1 MTTLQKPASLA
12 ASTAWDPTELETLGH
27 CPICQSTAR
36 KVVHKDLTDTLFGCA
51 PGHWTMH
58 VCDACDTAYLDPRPT
73 VESIGK
79 AYAQYCTHPEAANK
93 TPGHE
98 IPDRDSALRTFA
110 RALFNGYR
118 NTRWQ
123 MTIAPSN
130 PWGCYVVP
138 LIPLVRSLVAQQ
150 MRHMPPHPVG
160 RQGRLLD
167 VGCGNGAFL
176 KLAQKAGW
184 SVHGIDFDPIAVAEA
199 REGGLDIFLG
209 DIDQLAAQEQT
220 YDWITCSHVLE
231 HVHHPQKLLKSMQ
244 RLLRPGGTLWLQT
257 PNIDSIGHRT
267 YGTSWIGADPPRHLT
282 LLNLPTL
289 RQTFESSGFKA
300 SFCRLPVL
308 SAMAVYAASSALRS
322 GEANA
327 IALPHSRILRFR
339 FLLLAIAQNWSLRHA
354 EFHTV
359 IATR

>member
-1 MTTLQKPASLA
+1 MTTLQKPVSLA
-12 ASTAWDPTELETLGH
+12 ANTAWNPTELETLGH
-27 CPICQSTAR
+27 CPVCQSTAR
-36 KVVHKDLTDTLFGCA
+36 DVIHRDLTDTLFGCA
-51 PGHWTMH
+51 PGRWIMH
-58 VCDACDTAYLDPRPT
+58 ACAACDTAYLDPRPT

-93 TPGHE
+93 TLDHE
-98 IPDRDSALRTFA
+98 TSERNSSLRTLT
-110 RALFNGYR
+110 RAMFNGYR
-118 NTRWQ
+118 NAHWK
-123 MTIAPSN
+123 MAIAPSN
-130 PWGCYVVP
+130 PWGRYILP
-138 LIPLVRSLVAQQ
+138 LIPLVRPLVAQQ
-150 MRHMPPHPVG
+150 MRHMPPHPAG

-184 SVHGIDFDPIAVAEA
+184 SVHGIDFDPIAVTEA
-199 REGGLDIFLG
+199 RDGGLDIFLG
-209 DIDQLAAQEQT
+209 DIDQLAVQEQT

-231 HVHHPQKLLKSMQ
+231 HVHNPQKLLKSMH

-257 PNIDSIGHRT
+257 PNIHSIGHRT

-282 LLNLPTL
+282 LFNLSTL
-289 RQTFESSGFKA
+289 RRTFESLGFQT
-300 SFCRLPVL
+300 SFYRLPVL
-308 SAMAVYAASSALRS
+308 SAMAVYAASSALRG

-327 IALPHSRILRFR
+327 ISLPHSRILRLR